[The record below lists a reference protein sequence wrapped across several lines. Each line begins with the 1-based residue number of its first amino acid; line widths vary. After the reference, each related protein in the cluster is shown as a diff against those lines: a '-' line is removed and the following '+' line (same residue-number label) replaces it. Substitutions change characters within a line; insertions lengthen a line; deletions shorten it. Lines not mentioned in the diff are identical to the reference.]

1 MSLMENR
8 IMFDYDVD
16 RLLVD
21 KPERYKQIIRAK
33 IKRAMEY
40 QEKISDKYISTDL
53 VIGFMI
59 KLDEDYVSVREDNE

>member
-1 MSLMENR
+1 MENR

-16 RLLVD
+16 RLLVG

-40 QEKISDKYISTDL
+40 QEKVSDKYISTDL
-53 VIGFMI
+53 VIGFMV